1 MQRSFTIDVLKVCA
15 AQLIVWHH
23 LSAYGLIA
31 DTLSIQWP
39 LLMAHLYQHA
49 RLAVQV
55 FLVIAGYLAAQSLS
69 QRSIDHL
76 GSSLLKRYLR
86 LALPFMAALLWVM
99 ATVAVARPFVLEDWL
114 PPSPQLWQWLA
125 HALLLSDLLNM
136 PALSSG
142 VWYVAIDFQ
151 LYALMVW
158 MAVAAQRGST
168 KQRNF
173 ATTALSVCVLVV
185 CGLSFYWFNRDDAWD
200 HWAVY
205 FFGAYGLGALAAW
218 CKRSRFDG
226 LVFGLAVLLAVGS
239 LWIDFRTRLS
249 VALVIALVLAFK
261 RQMQTQWGPWRRIIH
276 RLANSSYAQFLTHF
290 GVIVLFNT
298 WWTIE
303 HFNHPGLAVCFAL
316 LAWVC
321 SIAFGVLF
329 HERVEKTL
337 DKWVQQPQRFIF
349 WRASN

>member
-1 MQRSFTIDVLKVCA
+1 MQRSFSIDVLKVFA

-31 DTLSIQWP
+31 DTLHMQWP
-39 LLMAHLYQHA
+39 ALMEHVYRHA

-69 QRSIDHL
+69 KRSIDHL
-76 GSSLLKRYLR
+76 GSSLFKRYLR
-86 LALPFMAALLWVM
+86 LAPPFMAALLWVM
-99 ATVAVARPFVLEDWL
+99 VTVALARPFVHADWL
-114 PPSPQLWQWLA
+114 PPAPQLLQWLA
-125 HALLLSDLLNM
+125 HAVLLSDLLNI

-151 LYALMVW
+151 LYALMAW
-158 MAVAAQRGST
+158 MAVAAQRGSAG
-168 KQRNF
+168 QRKF
-173 ATTALSVCVLVV
+173 ATAALSVCVLVF
-185 CGLSFYWFNRDDAWD
+185 CGLSFYWFNRDDAWE

-218 CKRSRFDG
+218 CKRSPFDG
-226 LVFGLAVLLAVGS
+226 AVFGLAVLLALVS

-249 VALVIALVLAFK
+249 VALVTALVLAFK
-261 RQMQTQWGPWRRIIH
+261 LQVQTQWGSWRHITH

-298 WWTIE
+298 LWTIE
-303 HFNHPGLAVCFAL
+303 HFNHPLLAACFAL

-321 SIAFGVLF
+321 SIAIGLLF
-329 HERVEKTL
+329 HERVEKAL
-337 DKWVQQPQRFIF
+337 GEWVQQPQRFMF
-349 WRASN
+349 WRVSN